1 MRKLVLRQKRGGTH
15 KKKKLQMLILGGLDR
30 GSMWYTESVQRQCI
44 HMVCGEYT
52 QVYTGMY
59 RERIQV

>member
-1 MRKLVLRQKRGGTH
+1 
-15 KKKKLQMLILGGLDR
+15 MLILGGLDR